1 MHKVSPHDAPHI
13 TPHDAPHNKHF
24 KKDLKKIPML
34 GFEPESPDSQVRG

>member
-24 KKDLKKIPML
+24 EKIPML
-34 GFEPESPDSQVRG
+34 GFEPESQMVNGEL

>member
-1 MHKVSPHDAPHI
+1 MMRLI
-13 TPHDAPHNKHF
+13 TNILKKDF